1 MIQLPDL
8 IEPLSFEEILKANIS
23 KVKELLPDYTPAQGD
38 DIMLV
43 LQDFAYREMLLRAF
57 INEQVRGNFL
67 MTATGA
73 KLDHL
78 AMTLYGLER
87 LQGSKPYTTATFT
100 LSVPLSY
107 EVTIPKGYALLEDG
121 GIYHASTTSQAVI
134 QAGDT
139 ETTTTIE
146 LDAMLSSAK
155 AKTEILVEQI
165 PYLEVKQNG
174 DFANGGDEES
184 DEAFRERIRASLS
197 RTSTAGSRNSYIG
210 YTYAADERIA
220 DVSVYRQ
227 SAGEVSVIYWSPT
240 MDSVMQQRIEKAL
253 NAEDIRPLTDLVSV
267 QSATEVVID
276 ISATLIIAKGF
287 DHAKATATARE
298 RINAYFAKPQIG
310 KDIALSQIIGTLIVG
325 GVEDVQLNTPTG
337 NIVITEDAIV
347 LFGQLS
353 LSTQESS
360 DVY

>member
-1 MIQLPDL
+1 MKLPDL
-8 IEPLSFEEILKANIS
+8 IEPLSFEEILKDNIS

-43 LQDFAYREMLLRAF
+43 VQDFSYREMMLREF

-67 MTATGA
+67 MTATGT

-139 ETTTTIE
+139 QAVATIE
-146 LDAMLSSAK
+146 LDAMLTHSK
-155 AKTEILVEQI
+155 VRTEIPVEQI

-174 DFANGGDEES
+174 DFTNGGDKES
-184 DEAFRERIRASLS
+184 DEEFRGRIRSSLS
-197 RTSTAGSRNSYIG
+197 HTSTAGSRNSYIG

-227 SAGEVSVIYWSPT
+227 SAGEVKVVYWSPS
-240 MDSVMQQRIEKAL
+240 MDSVMQQRIESAL
-253 NAEDIRPLTDLVSV
+253 SAEDIRPLTDLVSV
-267 QSATEVVID
+267 KNATEAVID
-276 ISATLIIAKGF
+276 ISATLIITKGF
-287 DHAKATATARE
+287 DPAKATADARE
-298 RINAYFAKPQIG
+298 RIDAYFAKPQIG
-310 KDIALSQIIGTLIVG
+310 KDIKLSQIIGNLIVG

-337 NIVITEDAIV
+337 SITIAKDAIA
-347 LFGQLS
+347 LLGQLS
-353 LSTQESS
+353 LSTQESG